1 MEGVTLVDLYAAYPR
16 FKIDIEAEQARLVE
30 HDVVVMLCPFQWYSV
45 PAILKE
51 WMDLVL
57 EFGFAY
63 GEGGDRLAGKSLLV
77 AISAG
82 GAESAYSKTGPN
94 RFPIRTLLTPLEQTA
109 NLCRMRFLPPFV
121 LFAAL
126 QAVEDGR
133 ARAHAEAWKALLDA
147 LVEDRVDLDAAAFRD
162 RINEAALPLL
172 DGRGAR

>member
-1 MEGVTLVDLYAAYPR
+1 MSRVLVLYAHPSEGRSRINAPLARLARDVEGVTLVDLYAAYPR

-82 GAESAYSKTGPN
+82 GAESAYSKTGPQPLPDPHPAD
-94 RFPIRTLLTPLEQTA
+94 RRWSRRRTCA
-109 NLCRMRFLPPFV
+109 ACAFCPPSCCS
-121 LFAAL
+121 
-126 QAVEDGR
+126 R
-133 ARAHAEAWKALLDA
+133 R
-147 LVEDRVDLDAAAFRD
+147 
-162 RINEAALPLL
+162 
-172 DGRGAR
+172 